1 MKAGKGFKIFLYALS
16 CLFIISTFV
25 RLVDPYGEKGMRVF
39 FWVIG
44 GFCLLA
50 MGLTIFH
57 NTADKGQ
64 AKGAKAVFIIF
75 LSIAVL
81 ATIGD
86 IGRRYEEP
94 TMWEDCD
101 NSYTE
106 ESLPP
111 EEPVIQAEY
120 SEAYVGSSYYA
131 ALCQVPLTG
140 NYREDVIN
148 IALSQVG
155 YHEGDSEADFGGSSS
170 GSGDYT
176 EYGNFL
182 ESAGSAWCSEFAS
195 WCIRKAGVPTSVI
208 SSYRAANVAGFTA
221 FTSADFYTMDVTA
234 FGYGSYMPQKGDLL
248 LWSWDGVMHGTEEN
262 LSHTSILLDAQDLGN
277 GNVLLTSIDGNS
289 NDQVQIREYEVSAA
303 DGSLIGRTG
312 MLCYI
317 IAPHYEE

>member
-1 MKAGKGFKIFLYALS
+1 MKKIL
-16 CLFIISTFV
+16 
-25 RLVDPYGEKGMRVF
+25 
-39 FWVIG
+39 
-44 GFCLLA
+44 
-50 MGLTIFH
+50 LTIVAFLALVLIINGFLESRPSYEPQSNDPVAAYPETEATASVLDIFEA
-57 NTADKGQ
+57 NTTDSPQ
-64 AKGAKAVFIIF
+64 Q
-75 LSIAVL
+75 
-81 ATIGD
+81 T
-86 IGRRYEEP
+86 
-94 TMWEDCD
+94 
-101 NSYTE
+101 
-106 ESLPP
+106 
-111 EEPVIQAEY
+111 EEPVIPEAPIIQEEPTIQMEF
-120 SEAYVGSSYYA
+120 SEAYAGSSYYT

-155 YHEGDSEADFGGSSS
+155 YHEGDSEADFSGNSS

-289 NDQVQIREYEVSAA
+289 NDQVQIREYEVSTA